1 MRKVSSKIE
10 DVIKEIQRLKGQP
23 VDIKVTRG
31 RKKALEISGIIES
44 VYPSIFTVK
53 TIAEKQ
59 NSFSYSYADV
69 LCGEVQLLKRSTE
82 EQNKEA
88 VNNF

>member
-10 DVIKEIQRLKGQP
+10 DVIKEIQRLKGQQ
-23 VDIKVTRG
+23 VDLKVTRG
-31 RKKALEISGIIES
+31 RKKTLEISGIIENI
-44 VYPSIFTVK
+44 YPSIFTVK
-53 TIAEKQ
+53 TTAENQ

-69 LCGEVQLLKRSTE
+69 LCGDVQLLNRGKE
-82 EQNKEA
+82 ETHEEA